1 MLWNQTDG
9 KASGLQ
15 LGLVNKAGEVHGIQ
29 LGLVNLTER
38 MNGLQIGLWNQ
49 ISAKEHLSVLPIV
62 NWKF

>member
-1 MLWNQTDG
+1 
-9 KASGLQ
+9 
-15 LGLVNKAGEVHGIQ
+15 
-29 LGLVNLTER
+29 LTER